1 MLIFKRGVD
10 FINKPTT
17 LLAMIDASIGGK
29 NGINFKIKPNNIEE
43 LSELLDNEA
52 YQELSES

>member
-1 MLIFKRGVD
+1 MELKELDPVKVNEALNDSPEI
-10 FINKPTT
+10 INSSPYE
-17 LLAMIDASIGGK
+17 DGWF
-29 NGINFKIKPNNIEE
+29 FKIKPNNIEE